1 MPPTGE
7 VRIAGVVGLPE
18 ITAGDD
24 LAQLIADAMTLLDG
38 DVVVITSKVVSKAEG
53 AVVDLATV
61 DPSPFAADYARRWS
75 KDARLVEVVL
85 SEAARI
91 VRMSGPLLITETRH
105 GLVCANSGVDESSSG
120 AAGRVVV
127 LPRDPDSSARAL
139 RARFGELGADV
150 AVIVSDTFGRPWR
163 EGQTDVAIGLAG
175 INPITNYIGQH
186 DPHGHEFR
194 VQQLC
199 VADELAA
206 AAELVKG
213 NLARVPAAVVR
224 GFRWERD
231 DTATAAQLIRPPD
244 RDLFR

>member
-1 MPPTGE
+1 M
-7 VRIAGVVGLPE
+7 RIAGVVGLPE